1 MKKSEIK
8 ALIFIVFIIILFLIN
23 SFFTKIFTDY
33 GIVAFLIF
41 MVGIAWLLFGL
52 SKDKSRYNKDV
63 CLSIVIYVVLYYLL
77 IYLIGFFT
85 GFNFNVYDTS
95 IVGIVKNIA
104 PIILTIALS
113 EFLRYMLISRFKD
126 NTFLLILSVIAFVL
140 VDVTFTFR
148 TINYKD
154 FGSILESFGLFILPS
169 ISVGVLCTYLCI
181 KTSYKATILYR
192 LLTTLPLYIISII
205 PDFGNYIWSV
215 LNVSIPIIFL
225 IIEYNFF
232 KKNEHIF
239 KRIILKANAYKKN
252 KITLIIN
259 IIVIV
264 FLFILVGLTCG
275 LFKYQLVVI
284 ATGSMQPYVYRGDTV
299 LVKKIDDNQKKN
311 LNIGEILVYYR
322 EDRIICHRIYNKVES
337 GGYIFYQ
344 TKGDNNND
352 PDNYLIEL
360 HEIIGTTNHKV
371 KYIGL
376 PTIWLAEI
384 FE

>member
-23 SFFTKIFTDY
+23 SFFTKIFSDY
-33 GIVAFLIF
+33 GIALFLIF
-41 MVGIAWLLFGL
+41 MIGIAWLLFGFT
-52 SKDKSRYNKDV
+52 KDKSRFNKDV
-63 CLSIVIYVVLYYLL
+63 CLSIIIYVILYYFL

-85 GFNFNVYDTS
+85 GFNYNVYDTN
-95 IVGIVKNIA
+95 IIGIIKNII
-104 PIILTIALS
+104 PIILTVS
-113 EFLRYMLISRFKD
+113 FTEVLRYMYVSKFK
-126 NTFLLILSVIAFVL
+126 NKTFLLVLSVIAFVL

-148 TINYKD
+148 SINYSD
-154 FGSILESFGLFILPS
+154 FGSILENFGLFILPS
-169 ISVGVLCTYLCI
+169 ISMGVLCTYLCF
-181 KTSYKATILYR
+181 KTSYKVSILYR
-192 LLTTLPLYIISII
+192 LLMTLPTYILHII

-215 LNVSIPIIFL
+215 LNVSIPIIFFIFL
-225 IIEYNFF
+225 YNFF
-232 KKNEHIF
+232 KKNDFSF
-239 KRIILKANAYKKN
+239 KKVILKSNANKKN
-252 KITLIIN
+252 KITLVIN

-299 LVKKIDDNQKKN
+299 LVKKLDDDQKRK
-311 LNIGEILVYYR
+311 LNVGDILVFYR
-322 EDRIICHRIYNKVES
+322 EDRIICHRIFKKQES
-337 GGYIFYQ
+337 GGFVFYQ

-360 HEIIGTTNHKV
+360 HEVIGTTNHKV

-376 PTIWLAEI
+376 PTIWLSEI